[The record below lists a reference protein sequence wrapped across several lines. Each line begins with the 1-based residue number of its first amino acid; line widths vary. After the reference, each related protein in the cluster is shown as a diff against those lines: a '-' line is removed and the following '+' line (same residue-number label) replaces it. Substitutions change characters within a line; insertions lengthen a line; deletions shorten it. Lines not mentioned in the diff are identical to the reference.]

1 MRIAAHLAPAGDPF
15 AKSREHFQGTLTWA
29 GSAAA
34 EALDHAHLEE
44 QLLTRLMGLGRQML
58 QERYDLHAERERLRP
73 PVLDGA
79 RRARTCDLET
89 VFGTVTVTRMAYTE
103 RPTTPAPTIAS
114 TSTPLPAHPA
124 TPSTARS
131 KRSRA
136 VATMPLDRALS
147 LPAHRYSLPVE
158 WRVVQFAL
166 DCSYDRTGHHLTGT
180 TAARVPKRQRIE
192 VIQRAAQDYADF
204 YTAFERPANDTMSP
218 TTLLVITAD
227 ATGVHMRIDGLRD
240 ATRALAEADAAD
252 PDPVQGDP
260 LAPHPA
266 RPHTHRMAQLG
277 AVYEQEPRRREAQDI
292 VRELMKRSP
301 ELKAR
306 SPHARKTGT
315 TPPVRASSARAASP
329 KPPRQDLP
337 RPQNK
342 RMLGSLEEPAAT
354 VIRDVFDEAQ
364 PRDPTHHQRWVVLV
378 DGQEDQMDQVQANV
392 ARLAVTVTIVVDLLH
407 ALHYLWRLGKAVCR
421 RERYA
426 TQVWVRK
433 RLVKLLSQPVDAVL
447 KGIRHSLAAHGVDDA
462 DVEEVDRCVAYF
474 VKNAAYL
481 RYADFLA
488 DGLPIA
494 TGVIEGACRHVIKD
508 RMDRAG
514 MRWGLPGA
522 EALLKLRLL
531 AVSGHLGLYWHFHAR
546 REHERTYPAEKAA

>member
-1 MRIAAHLAPAGDPF
+1 MSIAAHLVPMGDPF
-15 AKSREHFQGTLTWA
+15 AKSCEHFQGTLTWA

-34 EALDHAHLEE
+34 DALDHAQLEE
-44 QLLTRLMGLGRQML
+44 QLLTRLMGLGRQLL

-73 PVLDGA
+73 PVLDGE
-79 RRARTCDLET
+79 RRARSCKRET
-89 VFGTVTVTRMAYTE
+89 VFGTVTITRMAYTE
-103 RPTTPAPTIAS
+103 RPPASAVPAAQPDTAGAS
-114 TSTPLPAHPA
+114 PPP
-124 TPSTARS
+124 S
-131 KRSRA
+131 KRPGR

-158 WRVVQFAL
+158 WRVVQFVL

-192 VIQRAAQDYADF
+192 VIQRAARDYADF

-218 TTLLVITAD
+218 TTLLVATMD
-227 ATGVHMRIDGLRD
+227 ATGVHMRTDGLRD
-240 ATRALAEADAAD
+240 ATRALAEAAAAE

-277 AVYEQEPRRREAQDI
+277 AVYEQEPMRREAQDI
-292 VRELMKRSP
+292 VRELMKRPPASP
-301 ELKAR
+301 AR
-306 SPHARKTGT
+306 SPRTRKTGT
-315 TPPVRASSARAASP
+315 TPAVGAPSAPAASR
-329 KPPRQDLP
+329 KPPRQELP

-342 RMLGSLEEPAAT
+342 RMLGSLEQDAAI
-354 VIRDVFDEAQ
+354 VIRDVFDEVQ
-364 PRDPTHHQRWVVLV
+364 PRDPTHRQRWVVLV
-378 DGQEDQMDQVQANV
+378 DGQESQMEQVHANV

-407 ALHYLWRLGKAVCR
+407 ALHYLWLLGKAVCR

-433 RLVKLLSQPVDAVL
+433 RLVKLLTQPVNAVL
-447 KGIRHSLAAHGVDDA
+447 KGIRHSLAAHGVDPADA
-462 DVEEVDRCVAYF
+462 EEVAKSVTYLE
-474 VKNAAYL
+474 KNAPYL
-481 RYADFLA
+481 RYAEYLA
-488 DGLPIA
+488 EGLPIA

-514 MRWGLPGA
+514 MRWGLKGA

-546 REHERTYPAEKAA
+546 REHERTYPQEKAA